1 MGERFFADV
10 RLTWR
15 QRALITALLLGVSL
29 CYLPLNRLMTGGT
42 TVEIWLDHLVPFWPI
57 WIVPY
62 LLAIVWWI
70 VAGVWAFC
78 SMRDALYLAFTSSWV
93 LACLIGF
100 CIFIFYPT
108 YMVRPSLSGDGWAE
122 TIVRYVYEQDRTYN
136 AFPSMHLWVTVTI
149 TLYWSYWKPQW
160 RIWMWGATIVVA
172 LSTVLAGQHWIMDV
186 VGGTFLAIVCYYL
199 GPAVAALVLPGV
211 LRSPIRPP
219 SVDF

>member
-1 MGERFFADV
+1 MGERFFVGV
-10 RLTWR
+10 RLDLR
-15 QRALITALLLGVSL
+15 QRVLITAVLLGVSL

-42 TVEIWLDHLVPFWPI
+42 TVEIWLDRFVPFWPI

-70 VAGVWAFC
+70 VAGLWAFW

-100 CIFIFYPT
+100 AIFILYPT
-108 YMVRPSLSGDGWAE
+108 YMIRPDVNGDGWAE
-122 TIVRYVYEQDRTYN
+122 ALVRYIYEHDRTYN
-136 AFPSMHLWVTVTI
+136 AFPSMHLWITVMI
-149 TLYWSYWKPQW
+149 TLYWSYWKPKW

-172 LSTVLAGQHWIMDV
+172 LSTVLSGQHWIMDV
-186 VGGTFLAIVCYYL
+186 VGGTLLAIVCYYL
-199 GPAVAALVLPGV
+199 GPAVAGLVLPGM
-211 LRSPIRPP
+211 LRSSVRPP